1 MGTENVILRL
11 DGITKKFPGVLALDH
26 VHFELKKGEVHVLL
40 GENGAGKSTLMKI
53 LSGVYPKDEGTIQID
68 GRTVQIGS
76 VKESQG
82 FGISII
88 YQELNLFP
96 DRTIAQNIFAGRES
110 LRNEFLGWI
119 DEAKL
124 VLESKRL
131 LQMLELD
138 YDPQMPVRRLSIAA
152 QQMVEV
158 VKALSLDTKI
168 LIMDEPTSSLT
179 QKEIKRLFE
188 IIRTLKAQGVSII
201 YISHRMEE
209 IYEIGDRVTV
219 FRDGK
224 YVDTVSTC
232 EVQMDE
238 LVALMVGRKIERYC
252 NRTYYQPGAEVL
264 RVSDLTGAR
273 FRNVNLQVRAGEIVG
288 IAGLVGAGRTEVAK
302 AIFGCDPVDSGTIT
316 FCGESLQHHSVTY
329 SVQHGIGFLPENRKE
344 EGLIL
349 NFSVGKNIVHACL
362 DRLFANKF
370 INVAK
375 EAEVAEKF
383 CRELRIKT
391 PNVGR
396 PVKNLSGG
404 NQQKVVIAKWLC
416 AECKFFIFDEPTRG
430 IDVGAKTEIYEL
442 MNELAKNG
450 AAILLVSS
458 EQKEILGLCDRIYVM
473 CNGEIVKEFDKD
485 EATQEKVVG
494 YAIGRRQ

>member
-1 MGTENVILRL
+1 MGQDNVILRL
-11 DGITKKFPGVLALDH
+11 EGITKKFPGVLALDH
-26 VHFELKKGEVHVLL
+26 VNFELKKGEVHVLL

-53 LSGVYPKDEGTIQID
+53 LSGVYTKDEGKISINGQ
-68 GRTVQIGS
+68 TVEIRS
-76 VKESQG
+76 VKESQSL
-82 FGISII
+82 GISII

-96 DRTIAQNIFAGRES
+96 DRTIAQNIFAGREP
-110 LRNEFLGWI
+110 LKHAFLGQI

-124 VLESKRL
+124 VTESKRL
-131 LQMLELD
+131 LQMLGLD
-138 YDPQMPVRRLSIAA
+138 YDPHMPIRKLSIAE

-188 IIRTLKAQGVSII
+188 IIRNLKAQGVSII

-224 YVDTVSTC
+224 YVDTVSTS

-238 LVALMVGRKIERYC
+238 LVALMVGRKIEKYF
-252 NRTYYQPGAEVL
+252 NRTYNQPGAEVL
-264 RVSDLTGAR
+264 RVTNLTGAR

-302 AIFGCDPVDSGTIT
+302 AIFGCDPIDSGEVT
-316 FCGESLQHHSVTY
+316 FCSQSLQRRSVAY
-329 SVQHGIGFLPENRKE
+329 SVKNGMGFLPENRKE

-349 NFSVGKNIVHACL
+349 NFSVGKNVVHASL
-362 DRLFANKF
+362 DKLFANKF
-370 INVAK
+370 INDAK
-375 EAEVAEKF
+375 ETKIAAQF
-383 CRELRIKT
+383 CEELRIKT
-391 PNVGR
+391 PDVNR

-404 NQQKVVIAKWLC
+404 NQQKVVVAKWLC

-430 IDVGAKTEIYEL
+430 IDVGAKTEIYDL
-442 MNELAKNG
+442 MNELAQNG
-450 AAILLVSS
+450 AAILLISS

-485 EATQEKVVG
+485 DATQEKVVG
-494 YAIGRRQ
+494 YAIGRRE